1 VFRLSNVCL
10 KQVHKKLKRIW
21 RKYLTV
27 NPPLSKEEI
36 KLPEHGIVSLPRF
49 YCHHGLY
56 VVYFAIF
63 YFVVSIYICCWLGVA
78 SEICDLLYKLLN
90 LKLSTPDH
98 PNKNSILKIYRI

>member
-1 VFRLSNVCL
+1 
-10 KQVHKKLKRIW
+10 
-21 RKYLTV
+21 LTV

-78 SEICDLLYKLLN
+78 VDINCTTHVIFCLALVQDK
-90 LKLSTPDH
+90 KCTST
-98 PNKNSILKIYRI
+98 R